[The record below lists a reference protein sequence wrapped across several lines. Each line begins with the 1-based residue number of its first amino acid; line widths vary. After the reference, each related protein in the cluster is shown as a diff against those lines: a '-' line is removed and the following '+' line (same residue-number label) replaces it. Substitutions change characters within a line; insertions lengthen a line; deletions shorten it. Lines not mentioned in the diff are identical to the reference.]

1 MTERPPLPED
11 KRHYFPSRPAAQAG
25 VNWGQNKYAERGVYS
40 GVVQFEPDRGF
51 VAVLLAENNIPE
63 AWEDGFEVQTKHFVK
78 EKTPADW
85 ATPKKPKAAA
95 SSVAT
100 GATSST
106 PSAPKG
112 GTTARVWAI
121 ADAVA
126 EEKGT
131 GDIKALRAAI
141 IATCEA
147 EGINKSTAGT
157 QYSKWKRAKGL

>member
-1 MTERPPLPED
+1 MTDRPPLSED
-11 KRHYFPSRPAAQAG
+11 KRHYFPNRPAAQDG
-25 VNWGQNKYAERGVYS
+25 CNWGQRKYGDQGAYS
-40 GVVQFEPDRGF
+40 AVVQFEPGRGF
-51 VAVLLAENNIPE
+51 VAVLLAENNIPD
-63 AWEDGFEVQTKHFVK
+63 AWDDGFEVQTKHFVK

-85 ATPKKPKAAA
+85 AEKKKPAT
-95 SSVAT
+95 STVST
-100 GATSST
+100 GAASST

-121 ADAVA
+121 ADAVV
-126 EEKGT
+126 EEKGA
-131 GDIKALRAAI
+131 GDIKALRATI

>member
-1 MTERPPLPED
+1 MSNV
-11 KRHYFPSRPAAQAG
+11 HYFPSKSAAVDG
-25 VNWGQNKYAERGVYS
+25 VNWGQRKYASQGCIS
-40 GVVQFEPDRGF
+40 GMAQFEPDKGF
-51 VAVLLAENNIPE
+51 VAVLVCNVNIPE
-63 AWEDGFEVQTKHFVK
+63 AWDDGFEVQLPDVL
-78 EKTPADW
+78 PSRGSPSDW
-85 ATPKKPKAAA
+85 AEKKKPKAATV
-95 SSVAT
+95 ST
-100 GATSST
+100 GGSSST

-112 GTTARVWAI
+112 GTTARVWVI

-126 EEKGT
+126 EEQGT

>member
-1 MTERPPLPED
+1 MSV
-11 KRHYFPSRPAAQAG
+11 HYFPSRKAAQDG
-25 VNWGQNKYAERGVYS
+25 CNWGQRKYADQGVYS
-40 GVVQFEPDRGF
+40 AVPQFEPDKGF
-51 VAVLLAENNIPE
+51 VAVLFSEKNIPD
-63 AWEDGFEVQTKHFVK
+63 AWDDGFEVKTRDIVK
-78 EKTPADW
+78 EKTPLDW
-85 ATPKKPKAAA
+85 HTKKKAAPAA
-95 SSVAT
+95 SSVST